1 MKSCGGETCV
11 RPLVRMPDHTTW
23 RTRGLTIEDLKA
35 KTLMFI
41 PDAGS
46 ILLFW
51 VQLSLRRSLRQV
63 QSTARL
69 YEALAVRETDKAFGE
84 SYRVLAN
91 QQRCR
96 AARKLS
102 RLSGLR
108 ARLPVDRDRITARA
122 LRRLLIF
129 CGPKVAAAWI
139 DWRETRELAVMLVVA
154 RAITRLARIRGR
166 NMQAKSIARRH

>member
-1 MKSCGGETCV
+1 M
-11 RPLVRMPDHTTW
+11 
-23 RTRGLTIEDLKA
+23 
-35 KTLMFI
+35 
-41 PDAGS
+41 
-46 ILLFW
+46 LFW
-51 VQLSLRRSLRQV
+51 VQLSLKRSLRQV
-63 QSTARL
+63 RSTARL
-69 YEALAVRETDKAFGE
+69 YEALAVRETDKASGDL
-84 SYRVLAN
+84 YRTLAN

-122 LRRLLIF
+122 WRRLLMF

-139 DWRETRELAVMLVVA
+139 YWRETRELAVMLIVA

-166 NMQAKSIARRH
+166 HLQTKSSRAGIKLNY